1 MRYIMDGSFLTG
13 CALVD
18 KQHHQLFD
26 AINGLLE
33 ACEHGKGKD
42 ELKKSLDFLSDYT
55 VKHFF
60 DEEQLLKKHGFT
72 QLPGHHQYHEAFK
85 KTVSDLAH
93 EFILKGVSEHLI
105 SAVQTKIGSWL
116 VDHIKGQDF
125 RWVKE
130 LKVKAPEMFTSSP
143 ASVPAAPAVIP
154 GPYAVAV
161 KKCPSAAGRFY
172 TMDQSFLTGCGEMD
186 DQHGKL
192 FDAINELI
200 EACEQG
206 KGREEL
212 QKSLDFLSDYTVKHF
227 FNEEQ
232 LLRKHGFSMFDQHRQ
247 HHEAFK
253 ATVKDF
259 SHKAILQGFSENLVK
274 EVQTKIGSWLI
285 YHIKGEDFQWAKE
298 LKAKAPELFSSRLPK
313 LVPPAGVS
321 AAAKPIGGAPARP
334 SAGSPPAAALVPVPA
349 RPPAPPEAGRF
360 WNSGKTGGILSSIR
374 YRLFFLI
381 LILAITAF
389 AGFGVFIIN
398 GSHLQR
404 ISRTVT
410 GQYNQSL
417 TQDYFNRFNAMLD
430 AVQKTA
436 SISQDL
442 GELFYKVKD
451 QLTREEIAEIMPD
464 EYHAAFAREPVILGG
479 GAFYEPNAFYP
490 DVYDFHYFASKAL
503 GPGGIP
509 PEKEHDV
516 RWTGDEWKWEVNT
529 YKEGWYLSALP
540 ADWNRSRPREAR
552 FYWSELYEDASV
564 NVLMVSVCLPMYR
577 ADQQIVGVAT
587 VDISLA
593 TLQDM
598 IASLEL
604 PTPSSRIAGFSTL
617 NNSTFALSGGQSG
630 GIVPYPSGSWL
641 NQLAALKPEQ
651 RYENKDL
658 RLDGQSYTLTASVHP
673 SGMGLAILTPNTEK
687 FQTVDALQAG
697 NHITAAVAML
707 VMAGIVIAALIA
719 LTRWIVKPINQAQAV
734 FETLAHGDLTQAITV
749 QGGGELAQMM
759 RTLAKTQDGIKGLV
773 TAIGEKART
782 LSSVGMELQT
792 MMANSTEV
800 INRINAGAQAMQM
813 KSSTHAEGVLTNNAT
828 IAQVI
833 ANIEA
838 LNTHIEQQA
847 DSIAQSSASVETM
860 MANITAITTSLGQ
873 NEQDLRRLREAS
885 SQGNAALQKVSA
897 DIQEVSKESERLLE
911 INKVI
916 QNIASQTNLL
926 AMNAAI
932 EAAHAGNVGRGFAVV
947 ADEIRKL
954 AESSSTQAKTVSGVL
969 KNIKDALGGI
979 SAATVASL
987 KQFEEIDTGFE
998 TVSAQGMKIRGAME
1012 QQDAGNKEILENME
1026 VSNEITRNVRSSSA
1040 KIQSGGRQVISEGKR
1055 LETLTG
1061 EVTAAI
1067 NEIAAGIGDINTTI
1081 SRTSEISGKNMLDI
1095 EVLLQE
1101 ITKFKI

>member
-1 MRYIMDGSFLTG
+1 
-13 CALVD
+13 
-18 KQHHQLFD
+18 
-26 AINGLLE
+26 
-33 ACEHGKGKD
+33 
-42 ELKKSLDFLSDYT
+42 
-55 VKHFF
+55 
-60 DEEQLLKKHGFT
+60 QLLKKHGFT

-116 VDHIKGQDF
+116 VEHIKGQDF
-125 RWVKE
+125 RWAKE
-130 LKVKAPEMFTSSP
+130 LKVKAPEMFTGTSAISP
-143 ASVPAAPAVIP
+143 AGSPAPAPAASAVIP

-172 TMDQSFLTGCGEMD
+172 TMDQSFLTGCGGMD

-192 FDAINELI
+192 FDAINDLI
-200 EACEQG
+200 EACQQG
-206 KGREEL
+206 KGKEEL

-232 LLRKHGFSMFDQHRQ
+232 LLKKYGFSGFDKHRQ

-253 ATVKDF
+253 AKVKEL
-259 SHKAILQGFSENLVK
+259 SHQAILQGFSETLIK
-274 EVQTKIGSWLI
+274 DVQTKIGSWLI
-285 YHIKGEDFQWAKE
+285 EHIKGEDFQWARE
-298 LKAKAPELFSSRLPK
+298 LKAKAPELFSARLPK
-313 LVPPAGVS
+313 LIAPAGIPASAPVSATAKPVS
-321 AAAKPIGGAPARP
+321 AAAAP
-334 SAGSPPAAALVPVPA
+334 SAAPPQAA
-349 RPPAPPEAGRF
+349 RPPAPPDTRRF
-360 WNSGKTGGILSSIR
+360 LNPGKTGGIFSSIR
-374 YRLFFLI
+374 SRLFFLI
-381 LILAITAF
+381 LILAVTSF

-404 ISRTVT
+404 ISRSVT

-417 TQDYFNRFNAMLD
+417 TQDYFNRFNAVLNS
-430 AVQKTA
+430 VQKTA

-451 QLTREEIAEIMPD
+451 KLSREEIAAIMPD
-464 EYHAAFAREPVILGG
+464 EYHSAFAREPVILGG

-490 DVYDFHYFASKAL
+490 DVEDFHYFASKAL

-509 PEKEHDV
+509 PEHDV
-516 RWTGDEWKWEVNT
+516 KWTGDEWKWDVNT
-529 YKEGWYLSALP
+529 YQETWYLSALP
-540 ADWNRSRPREAR
+540 ANWDRSRARDAR
-552 FYWSELYEDASV
+552 FYWSELYEDTSV
-564 NVLMVSVCLPMYR
+564 NVLMVSVCLPMYST
-577 ADQQIVGVAT
+577 DQRIVGVAT
-587 VDISLA
+587 VDISLS

-598 IASLEL
+598 ISLLDL

-617 NNSTFALSGGQSG
+617 NNATFALSGGQSG
-630 GIVPYPSGSWL
+630 GIVPYPAGDWL
-641 NQLAALKPEQ
+641 NNLAQLKPEQ

-658 RLDGQSYTLTASVHP
+658 RLDGESYTLTASVHP
-673 SGMGLAILTPNTEK
+673 SGLGLAILTPNAEK
-687 FQTVDALQAG
+687 FQAVDDLQTG

-707 VMAGIVIAALIA
+707 VMAGIVAAALIA
-719 LTRWIVKPINQAQAV
+719 LTRWIVKPIGQAQAV
-734 FETLAHGDLTQAITV
+734 FETLAHGDLTQVITA
-749 QGGGELAQMM
+749 QGGGELDQMM
-759 RTLAKTQDGIKGLV
+759 RTLAKTQDGIKGLI

-792 MMANSTEV
+792 MMSNSTEV
-800 INRINAGAQAMQM
+800 INRINAGAQAMQV

-838 LNTHIEQQA
+838 LNAHIEQQA

-932 EAAHAGNVGRGFAVV
+932 EAAHAGDVGRGFAVV

-979 SAATVASL
+979 SSATVASL
-987 KQFEEIDTGFE
+987 KQFEEIDTGFK

-1040 KIQSGGRQVISEGKR
+1040 KIQSGGHQVISEGKR

-1067 NEIAAGIGDINTTI
+1067 NDIAAGISDINTTI